1 MVEWAVS
8 LTYPSRWSCRRAL
21 GDLSLVVPT
30 RHLNGFAMTSTRFST
45 LSLPADVLANLDA
58 LGYETMTP
66 IQARSLPAV
75 LAGKDVKAQAKTG
88 SGKTAAFGIGLL
100 QRLDPGRY
108 LTQILV
114 VCPTR
119 ELADQVSKALRLL
132 ARPFANVKITTLCGG
147 TPMGPQLA
155 SLEHPP
161 HVVVGTPGRLLKHC
175 RKGSL
180 QLDQVQALVLDEADR
195 MLDMG
200 FLDDIKALIAFTP
213 DQRQT
218 LLFSA
223 TYPEEILGISHQVQN
238 EPVEMTVESV
248 HDDSVIQQLFYEVGA
263 GGKSAALLAL
273 LQHFRPDSC
282 VVFCN
287 RKQQCQ
293 ELASELGRQG
303 IGAVALHG
311 DMEQKDR
318 DRVLVQFANRSVP
331 ILIATDVAA
340 RGLDIKELAAV
351 INYELP
357 HDPEVYV
364 HRIGRTGR
372 AGNEGLALSLF
383 QAAEVGRVNAI
394 ESLLDRPPT
403 FGSLPAAPTHKTPIN
418 AAMTTLCLN
427 AGRKAKLRPGD
438 ILGALTASGE
448 LTRDHI
454 GKIDIFDRVAYV
466 AVVRERAGKALA
478 ILSGS
483 NVKGRKVLARKV

>member
-1 MVEWAVS
+1 M
-8 LTYPSRWSCRRAL
+8 T
-21 GDLSLVVPT
+21 PT
-30 RHLNGFAMTSTRFST
+30 EFSS

-58 LGYETMTP
+58 LGYKAMTP
-66 IQARSLPAV
+66 VQAGSLPAV
-75 LAGKDVKAQAKTG
+75 LAGQDVKAKAKTG

-100 QRLDPGRY
+100 QRLDPRRY
-108 LTQILV
+108 QTQVLV
-114 VCPTR
+114 LCPTR
-119 ELADQVSKALRLL
+119 ELADQVSKALRSL
-132 ARPFANVKITTLCGG
+132 ARPLANVKILTLCGG

-161 HVVVGTPGRLLKHC
+161 HIVVGTPGRLLKLC

-180 QLDQVQALVLDEADR
+180 KLDQVRALVLDEADR

-200 FLDDIKALIAFTP
+200 FLDDITALIAFTP

-223 TYPEEILGISHQVQN
+223 TYPEEILDISRKVQRD
-238 EPVEMTVESV
+238 PVEITVESV
-248 HDDSVIQQLFYEVGA
+248 HDDSVIKQLFYETGLREKTGA
-263 GGKSAALLAL
+263 LVAL

-287 RKQQCQ
+287 RKLQCE
-293 ELASELGRQG
+293 ELADALRQRG
-303 IGAVALHG
+303 ISAVALHG

-318 DRVLVQFANRSVP
+318 DRVLVQFANRSVSL
-331 ILIATDVAA
+331 LIATDVAA

-351 INYELP
+351 VNYELP
-357 HDPEVYV
+357 HDPEVYI

-383 QAAEVGRVNAI
+383 QPSEAARVNAI
-394 ESLLDRPPT
+394 EELLGKAPT
-403 FGSLPAAPTHKTPIN
+403 LGNLPAAAERDAPIP
-418 AAMTTLCLN
+418 AAMRTLCLN
-427 AGRKAKLRPGD
+427 AGRRAKLRPGD

-454 GKIDIFDRVAYV
+454 GKIDIFDTVAYV
-466 AVVRERAGKALA
+466 AVTRQQTGKALA
-478 ILSGS
+478 ILSATR
-483 NVKGRKVLARKV
+483 VKGRKVLARKV